1 MALGPSLCLRMK
13 PFVIR
18 IHTSVRIRPRPK
30 NKPAYLAGS
39 HSLRAIYA
47 CAGEVSAARLRTGKP
62 VPDILHGSYL
72 GFPSN
77 LPFHRIT
84 HLCLAQALMY
94 NNRAV
99 DISQEKFRLFI
110 KIFSENFVGITEAAK
125 SASPPAQIGSQKE
138 MRCPLLS

>member
-1 MALGPSLCLRMK
+1 MK
-13 PFVIR
+13 
-18 IHTSVRIRPRPK
+18 TK